1 MIVGEYTRRNVLI
14 PVLKIKNVSKV
25 YGKKKVVDSLSFS
38 LFPGQVFGFIGPNGA
53 GKSTTIKMIC
63 GLTSISGGAIYVDGY
78 NVERCFKKAIANV
91 GAVIESPQLYPYMSG
106 YENLKLFAKFYG
118 KKALKRIPNIM
129 KLTKMTDFANK
140 KVSTYSLGMKQRL
153 GIAQALLNKPKLL
166 ILDEPTNGLDPDG
179 IKDIRNLIR
188 TLAER
193 ENMAIIISS
202 HNLAE
207 LQLVCD
213 EIAVIDEGRLIGFK
227 TMREL
232 KQELDNNQRI
242 CFFVNYPNFAGQLI
256 MQKYKINCK
265 VAGSCVIVPIS
276 EQDSASVITYLTN
289 KNIKIY
295 KTRKITKS
303 LEEVYFNILHSNRPS
318 TSLF

>member
-1 MIVGEYTRRNVLI
+1 MI
-14 PVLKIKNVSKV
+14 PVLKVNNVSKV
-25 YGKKKVVDSLSFS
+25 YSKRKVVDSLSFS
-38 LFPGQVFGFIGPNGA
+38 LFPGEVFGFIGPNGA

-63 GLTSISGGAIYVDGY
+63 GLTSISGGSVFVNGY
-78 NVERCFKKAIANV
+78 NVEKSFKKAISNV
-91 GAVIESPQLYPYMSG
+91 GAVIESPQLYPYMTG
-106 YENLKLFAKFYG
+106 YANLKLFAKFYG
-118 KKALKRIPNIM
+118 KKALQRIPNIM

-166 ILDEPTNGLDPDG
+166 ILDEPTNGLDPNG

-188 TLAER
+188 TLAEK
-193 ENMAIIISS
+193 EKMSILISS

-207 LQLVCD
+207 LQLICD
-213 EIAVIDEGRLIGFK
+213 EIAVINNGKLIGFK

-232 KQELDNNQRI
+232 KEEIDGNYRMCL
-242 CFFVNYPNFAGQLI
+242 FVNYPNFAGQLI
-256 MQKYKINCK
+256 LEQYKINCK
-265 VAGSCVIVPIS
+265 VSGSCVIVPIK
-276 EQDSASVITYLTN
+276 EADVANLITYLTN

-303 LEEVYFNILHSNRPS
+303 LEEIYFDMLNSNKPK

>member
-1 MIVGEYTRRNVLI
+1 MI
-14 PVLKIKNVSKV
+14 PVLKLKNVSKV
-25 YGKKKVVDSLSFS
+25 YGKKKVVDSVSFS

-63 GLTSISGGAIYVDGY
+63 GLTSISGGSIYIDGY
-78 NVERCFKKAIANV
+78 NVERCFKKAITSV
-91 GAVIESPQLYPYMSG
+91 GAVVESPQLYPYMTG
-106 YENLKLFAKFYG
+106 YNNLKAFAKFYG
-118 KKALKRIPNIM
+118 KKAVNRINNIM
-129 KLTKMTDFANK
+129 RLTKMTSFAHK

-188 TLAER
+188 TLAEK
-193 ENMAIIISS
+193 EKMAIIISS

-213 EIAVIDEGRLIGFK
+213 EVAVINEGKLIGFR

-232 KQELDNNQRI
+232 KQEVESNQKM

-256 MQKYKINCK
+256 NEKYKLNCK
-265 VAGSCVIVPIS
+265 VAGNCVIAPIKES
-276 EQDSASVITYLTN
+276 DAAGIITYLTN

-295 KTRKITKS
+295 KIKKINKS
-303 LEEVYFNILHSNRPS
+303 LEEIYFNILHSKRPT

>member
-1 MIVGEYTRRNVLI
+1 MI

-63 GLTSISGGAIYVDGY
+63 GLTSISGGSIYVDGY
-78 NVERCFKKAIANV
+78 NVERCFKKAIVNV

-118 KKALKRIPNIM
+118 KKAVKRIPNIM

-166 ILDEPTNGLDPDG
+166 ILDEPTNGLDPNG